1 MKSSDTSL
9 DAILKALERQGG
21 ALRAQGAVLA
31 GIGAG
36 IREQSAN
43 IRELPRDRIA
53 ILERYGLENRRS
65 L

>member
-36 IREQSAN
+36 IQ
-43 IRELPRDRIA
+43 ELPRDRTA